1 MKERGRIS
9 FSVRR
14 MAEGGGVS
22 LAMAAMCHIVRP
34 FSLPPSLAG
43 RFVVRKKERG
53 KKAGGNIARQKEGR
67 GGREEQP
74 HIKYDDD
81 SLTASPFPPFFSPL
95 PCLDRRGKRGEGEAN
110 ADRKKKGG
118 GGASKGNGFAI
129 IRGHISWRPSD
140 GRKKKRGRS
149 PRLPLLETRIPFAVV
164 LLGVLLLAASPHR
177 KKLQR
182 SSPRGWKIAPPSSS
196 YSGTPTRIT
205 WGLSFFRGK
214 LQSFRSLPLPP
225 SLFLKLC

>member
-81 SLTASPFPPFFSPL
+81 SLTASPFPPFIFPPL
-95 PCLDRRGKRGEGEAN
+95 SRPS
-110 ADRKKKGG
+110 RKEGG
-118 GGASKGNGFAI
+118 GGG
-129 IRGHISWRPSD
+129 
-140 GRKKKRGRS
+140 
-149 PRLPLLETRIPFAVV
+149 E
-164 LLGVLLLAASPHR
+164 
-177 KKLQR
+177 
-182 SSPRGWKIAPPSSS
+182 
-196 YSGTPTRIT
+196 
-205 WGLSFFRGK
+205 
-214 LQSFRSLPLPP
+214 
-225 SLFLKLC
+225 C